1 MKVLVFC
8 DKITGLELIKTMPL
22 DADEYMIV
30 VGKRDRKLILT
41 WLASKELKY
50 FLIENFHFEIY
61 EDSHFDWLL
70 NLWGSHIFSGAE
82 LRKARKSLNIHPG
95 ILPGARGSNPV
106 IHSMLGQ
113 IKLGVTIHEI
123 EEDID
128 SGDIY
133 CLEEINSSTFITGR
147 EAYEHVVESAIS
159 LFSKKWPEIKA
170 GKCRQEQKDV
180 VQGKLQTKKETEM
193 LRTKNFE
200 NLSSDEKSVVNWILT
215 FQYNENYTAR
225 IEYKCRIINLG
236 AKVED

>member
-133 CLEEINSSTFITGR
+133 CLEEINSSTFITGG

-180 VQGKLQTKKETEM
+180 VQGKIQTKKETEM

-200 NLSSDEKSVVNWILT
+200 NLSSDEKSVINWILT
-215 FQYNENYTAR
+215 FQYNENYMAR
-225 IEYKCRIINLG
+225 IEYKGRIINL
-236 AKVED
+236 AAEVED

>member
-1 MKVLVFC
+1 
-8 DKITGLELIKTMPL
+8 MPL
-22 DADEYMIV
+22 DADSYMFV
-30 VGKRDRKLILT
+30 VGKRDRDLILT

-50 FLIENFHFEIY
+50 SLIENFHFAIY
-61 EDSHFDWLL
+61 EDLHFDWLL

-82 LRKARKSLNIHPG
+82 LRKTRKSLNIHPG
-95 ILPGARGSNPV
+95 ILPSARGSNPV
-106 IHSMLGQ
+106 IHSMLSQ

-133 CLEEINSSTFITGR
+133 CWEEINSSTLITGG
-147 EAYEHVVESAIS
+147 EAYEHVVETAIS

-170 GKCRQEQKDV
+170 GKCQQEPKGV
-180 VQGKLQTKKETEM
+180 VESKLQTKKETEL
-193 LRTKNFE
+193 LRTKNFDD
-200 NLSSDEKSVVNWILT
+200 LSSDEKSVIIWILT

-225 IEYKCRIINLG
+225 IEYKGRIINLG

>member
-8 DKITGLELIKTMPL
+8 DKITGLELIKTMHL
-22 DADEYMIV
+22 DADEYMFV
-30 VGKRDRKLILT
+30 VGKRDRKLILK

-70 NLWGSHIFSGAE
+70 NRWGSHIFSGAE
-82 LRKARKSLNIHPG
+82 LRKVRKSLNIHPG

-170 GKCRQEQKDV
+170 GKCRQEQKGV

-225 IEYKCRIINLG
+225 IEYKGRIINLG